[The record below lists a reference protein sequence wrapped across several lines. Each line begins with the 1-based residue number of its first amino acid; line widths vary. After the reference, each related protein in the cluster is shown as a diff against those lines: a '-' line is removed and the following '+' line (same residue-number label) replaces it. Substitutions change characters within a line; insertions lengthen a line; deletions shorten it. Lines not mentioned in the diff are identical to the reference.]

1 MRYDAAVKSARMAAL
16 RDVLDADV
24 SPAAVVIGTAGMD
37 QVICRIPLAMPCGVV
52 AGDTLTLFA
61 DREGVAEA
69 GGDAAEATITDGGG
83 TVRIM
88 DLSVGEV
95 GSGAAIEVDNTDV
108 KAGQRV
114 ILRCVIIQHAR

>member
-1 MRYDAAVKSARMAAL
+1 MTAVRDA
-16 RDVLDADV
+16 LDASG
-24 SPAAVVIGTAGMD
+24 SPAAIVIGTARMAR
-37 QVICRIPLAMPCGVV
+37 VICRIALAMPCGVV

-114 ILRCVIIQHAR
+114 ILRGAIMQHAK